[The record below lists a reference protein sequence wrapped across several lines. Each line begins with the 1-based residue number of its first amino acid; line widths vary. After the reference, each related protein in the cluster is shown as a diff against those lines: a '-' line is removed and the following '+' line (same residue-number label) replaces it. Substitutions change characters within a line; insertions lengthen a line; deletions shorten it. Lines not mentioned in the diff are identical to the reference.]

1 MDFLKFLKAVALA
14 AAVVLPQSALA
25 SSDGPVLPKQ
35 DWKFV
40 GIFGQFDQAAL
51 KRGAR
56 VAVEVCMA
64 CHSIKYIKF
73 DALKKLGFTEA
84 EVIAL
89 AEAQSRNK
97 KDAMLSPMDAT
108 SAKDSFGVV
117 PPDLSL
123 MTKARKGY
131 EDYLYAILNGYASD
145 ADRALVQK
153 VMEDGSLSEQELL
166 EVSSALGLNAHNPER
181 VKEVLVRIQANE
193 NFNKYFP
200 GNFFAMPQ
208 PLSDGS
214 VTYPDGVENSLKQM
228 SHDVTTF
235 LAWAAEPTLME
246 RKALGVKVMLYL
258 MVLTVMFYA
267 VKRRVWAKIHH

>member
-1 MDFLKFLKAVALA
+1 MDFLKFLKTVALA
-14 AAVVLPQSALA
+14 AAVVLPQAALA
-25 SSDGPVLPKQ
+25 SEGPALPKQ
-35 DWKFV
+35 SWGFIGV
-40 GIFGQFDQAAL
+40 FGQFDQAAL

-73 DALKKLGFTEA
+73 DSLKKLGFTEP

-97 KDAMLSPMDAT
+97 KDAMISPMDPT
-108 SAKDSFGVV
+108 SAKDTFGVI

-123 MTKARKGY
+123 ITKARKGY
-131 EDYLYAILNGYASD
+131 EDYVYALLSGYATD

-153 VMEDGSLSEQELL
+153 VMEDGALSDKESM
-166 EVSSALGLNAHNPER
+166 EVTSALGLNAHQPPEKI
-181 VKEVLVRIQANE
+181 KEVLTRIQANE
-193 NFNKYFP
+193 NFNRYFP

-208 PLSDGS
+208 PLNDGA

-235 LAWAAEPTLME
+235 LAWAAEPSLME
-246 RKALGVKVMLYL
+246 RKALGLKVMLYL
-258 MVLTVMFYA
+258 FVLTIMFYA
-267 VKRRVWAKIHH
+267 VKRRIWAKIPH